1 LTSPAFV
8 RLGPSSAAVSEQL
21 DASPAGQRSLP
32 IELTCGQVPNDFD
45 VGSTVLIWLGSNNNK
60 GQATPWEQGIRAI
73 ARCAGKTL
81 VEPADKRIFEI
92 VLDDVFVLPRTV
104 KKEDLLKSAPD
115 TYTQFLTDASIVGIN
130 NYASQVVQLLR
141 PQDLVIIS
149 AMISSIQPESRDELE
164 KRVPGSK
171 SFKLSLPAQKQIQA
185 PSDLA
190 EEQIASLIGE
200 DDPILREIRKLID
213 EDEMGGVMLVGAPG
227 TGKSW
232 YARQIALRLTNGH
245 DSLIREVQF
254 HPSYQYEDFVEGYAP
269 DRDAGGFRLVDKHLL
284 QMISAAQKTNSK
296 VVMIIDE
303 FSRTDAARVLGET
316 MTYMEG
322 SHRGRDFFLP
332 SGRVINIP
340 KNLVFIATMNPE
352 DRSVDEIDAAMERRW
367 AKVRIQPS
375 SDRLRD
381 FLRYNGMIGSSYGPV
396 IEFFDELQKHIE
408 LGHAFFK
415 TVRDAASLQ
424 RLWDTQLEF
433 AIKKRFRFDQAMQQT
448 IEALWSTCI
457 AQVRNSETATASA
470 DETGAKVE
478 DQNSPA
484 AAEDY
489 NQPRAS

>member
-1 LTSPAFV
+1 
-8 RLGPSSAAVSEQL
+8 
-21 DASPAGQRSLP
+21 
-32 IELTCGQVPNDFD
+32 VPNDFD

-60 GQATPWEQGIRAI
+60 GQPTPWEQGVRAI
-73 ARCAGKTL
+73 ARCAGKQL
-81 VEPADKRIFEI
+81 VEPAEKRIFEI
-92 VLDDVFVLPRTV
+92 VLDEVFVFPRTV

-130 NYASQVVQLLR
+130 NYASQVVQLLK

-171 SFKLSLPAQKQIQA
+171 TFKLSLPAQKQVQA
-185 PSDLA
+185 PTEQPEPRVESLINENDEILA
-190 EEQIASLIGE
+190 EIK
-200 DDPILREIRKLID
+200 KLLD
-213 EDEMGGVMLVGAPG
+213 EDEMGGVMLVGSPG

-232 YARQIALRLTNGH
+232 YARQIALRLTGGY

-284 QMISAAQKTNSK
+284 QMVSAAQKTNSK

-322 SHRGRDFFLP
+322 SHRGKDFFLP

-367 AKVRIQPS
+367 AKVKIPPS
-375 SDRLRD
+375 SDKLRD
-381 FLRYNGMIGSSYGPV
+381 FLVGNEMKGPAFGPIV
-396 IEFFDELQKHIE
+396 EFFDELQKHIE
-408 LGHAFFK
+408 LGHAFFR
-415 TVRDAASLQ
+415 TVKGSPSLQ
-424 RLWDTQLEF
+424 RLWDTQLTF
-433 AIKKRFRFDQAMQQT
+433 AIQKRFRFDPETQKS
-448 IEALWSTCI
+448 IEILWAKCI
-457 AQVRNSETATASA
+457 AAVKAAEEAVVAPAEPAPEGNE
-470 DETGAKVE
+470 
-478 DQNSPA
+478 A
-484 AAEDY
+484 AAS
-489 NQPRAS
+489 NA